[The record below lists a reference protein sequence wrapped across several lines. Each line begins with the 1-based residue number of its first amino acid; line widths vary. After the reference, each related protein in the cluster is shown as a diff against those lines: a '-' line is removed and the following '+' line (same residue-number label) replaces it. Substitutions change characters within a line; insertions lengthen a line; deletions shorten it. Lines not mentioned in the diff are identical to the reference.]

1 VSQRKKSTKNTKKSI
16 DLPSFYIKK
25 NTKRQKNP
33 RKSEV
38 SHKKKEKKKK
48 RKKKKKRTKFLYS
61 ATTAAGSIL
70 NGVGGAIYIHNW
82 QMHGKITK
90 KND

>member
-48 RKKKKKRTKFLYS
+48 QKKKKNVPS
-61 ATTAAGSIL
+61 SCTA
-70 NGVGGAIYIHNW
+70 
-82 QMHGKITK
+82 QQPPP
-90 KND
+90 DRF